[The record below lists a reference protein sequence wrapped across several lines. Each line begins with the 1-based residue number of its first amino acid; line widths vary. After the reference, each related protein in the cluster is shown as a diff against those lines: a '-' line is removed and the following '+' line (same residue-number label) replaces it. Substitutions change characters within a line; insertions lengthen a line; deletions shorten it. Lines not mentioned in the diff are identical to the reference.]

1 MPKEIKLTQEK
12 VTIVDDEDYE
22 YLSQFKWYAHKNYC
36 TFYARRNIRLIN
48 GKQTL
53 ICMHQDIMGSPPTGY
68 EWDHEDGNGLN
79 NRRSNL
85 RHVTHRQ
92 NMQNMRNQNSTS
104 QFPGVCWYKEGK
116 KWRATIKI
124 DEKIKHLGYFEDE
137 IDAAT
142 AYKDALKT
150 IGEVSVEDL

>member
-22 YLSQFKWYAHKNYC
+22 CLSQFTWYAWRDGN
-36 TFYARRNIRLIN
+36 TFYAGRHIRLIN
-48 GKQTL
+48 SKQVRIMMHHIIIGK
-53 ICMHQDIMGSPPTGY
+53 PPIGHET
-68 EWDHEDGNGLN
+68 DHKDGNGLN

-85 RHVTHRQ
+85 RHVTRRQ
-92 NMQNMRNQNSTS
+92 NAQNLRNIKLTS
-104 QFPGVCWYKEGK
+104 QFPGVCGYKRYGK
-116 KWRATIKI
+116 WVARIRI
-124 DEKIKHLGYFEDE
+124 NEKRKFLGYFEKE
-137 IDAAT
+137 LDAAA